1 MTAME
6 WTRLLSPQRIGEQHR
21 KEHRGTRT
29 DFERDYD
36 RVLFSSPFRRLR
48 GKTQVFPLPENDHV
62 HTRMTHSLE
71 VASVG
76 RSLGKGIGEHIVDEH
91 GLSETYHKSD
101 FGDIVAAACL
111 AHDIGNP
118 PFGHSGEDSIAAWFR
133 TQRDSSGKYL
143 DQLSSHEL
151 NDLCQFEGNAQ
162 GLRILTRLSMYRHE
176 GGMRLTYA
184 TLGTFAKYPQ
194 TSVYARSGPGVSQKK
209 YTCFQSEAE
218 IFKDIAQ
225 ANGLLQRDEMSWYR
239 HPLSFLVEA
248 ADDICYS
255 VLDAEDG
262 YLLGHL
268 SYEHLEQMFT
278 PFLSDQDR
286 RDINHIPHMRSRVSR
301 MRALAIGRL
310 IEEVRDAFFE
320 REAQLLDGSF
330 DESLIDVI
338 PSGRAVADIVTSCEP
353 TCYNAPE
360 VLQILLA
367 GYKVI
372 GDFLDN
378 FIPAALG
385 KGESR
390 LHRQLLNLLP
400 DEVRRAETP
409 YTRILAVTDYIA
421 GMTDSYAMT
430 LYRSLNGISP
440 PGPASLQQL

>member
-1 MTAME
+1 MTQMN
-6 WTRLLSPQRIGEQHR
+6 WTQLLSPRRIGEDKQ
-21 KEHRGTRT
+21 KERSGSRT

-76 RSLGKGIGEHIVDEH
+76 RSLGKGIGDYVVEKH
-91 GLSETYHKSD
+91 GLSKVYHRSD

-118 PFGHSGEDSIAAWFR
+118 PFGHSGEDAIASWFR
-133 TQRDSSGKYL
+133 NQRDGSGRYL
-143 DQLSSHEL
+143 DNLNQAEL
-151 NDLCQFEGNAQ
+151 NDFCNFEGNAQ

-184 TLGTFAKYPQ
+184 SLGTFAKYPQ
-194 TSVYARSGPGVSQKK
+194 ASLLAKKGAGVSQKK
-209 YTCFQSEAE
+209 FTFFQSEAQM
-218 IFKDIAQ
+218 FADIATS
-225 ANGLLQRDEMSWYR
+225 NGLAQRADGSWHR

-262 YLLGHL
+262 YLLGHIQ
-268 SYEHLEQMFT
+268 YEQLVDLMSH
-278 PFLSDQDR
+278 FLRDKDKSDIER
-286 RDINHIPHMRSRVSR
+286 IPHIRSRVSR

-310 IEEVRDAFFE
+310 IEETKTAYLE
-320 REAQLLDGSF
+320 QETALLDGSF
-330 DESLIDVI
+330 DQSFIDVI
-338 PSGRAVADIVTSCEP
+338 PSGAAVSRIVDACIP

-360 VLQILLA
+360 VCQILLA

-372 GDFLDN
+372 GDFLDR
-378 FIPAALG
+378 FVPAVLG
-385 KGESR
+385 NGESR
-390 LHRQLLNLLP
+390 LHRQTLKLLP
-400 DEVRRAETP
+400 SEIDPSASDYEK
-409 YTRILAVTDYIA
+409 ILLVTDYIA

-440 PGPASLQQL
+440 PGQASLQQL

>member
-1 MTAME
+1 MSSMD
-6 WTRLLSPQRIGEQHR
+6 WTNLLSPRRLGEDKQ
-21 KEHRGTRT
+21 KERTGTRT

-48 GKTQVFPLPENDHV
+48 GKTQVFPMPENDHV

-76 RSLGKGIGEHIVDEH
+76 RSLGKGIGEHIVERHD
-91 GLSETYHKSD
+91 LSGTYHKSD
-101 FGDIVAAACL
+101 FGDIIAAACL

-118 PFGHSGEDSIAAWFR
+118 PFGHSGEDSIASWFR
-133 TQRDSSGKYL
+133 TQRDKSGRYL

-151 NDLCQFEGNAQ
+151 NDLCNFEGNAQ

-194 TSVYARSGPGVSQKK
+194 ASVCAGAGPGVSQKK
-209 YTCFQSEAE
+209 FAYFQAE
-218 IFKDIAQ
+218 SDIFKEIAE
-225 ANGLLQRDEMSWYR
+225 ANGLLKRDELSWQR

-262 YLLGHL
+262 YLLGHIQ
-268 SYEHLEQMFT
+268 YDHLLELMS
-278 PFLSDQDR
+278 PFLSDQDKK
-286 RDINHIPHMRSRVSR
+286 DIEHIPHVRSRVSR
-301 MRALAIGRL
+301 MRALAIGKL
-310 IEEVRDAFFE
+310 IEEVRDAFLAN
-320 REAQLLDGSF
+320 EAGLLDGSF
-330 DESLIDVI
+330 DESFIDVI
-338 PSGRAVADIVTSCEP
+338 PSGETVSKIVKACEP

-372 GDFLDN
+372 GDFLER

-385 KGESR
+385 NEGSR
-390 LHRQLLNLLP
+390 LHRQTLNLLP
-400 DEVRRAETP
+400 DEVRKAETP
-409 YTRILAVTDYIA
+409 YLKILAITDFIA
-421 GMTDSYAMT
+421 GMTDAYAMT
-430 LYRSLNGISP
+430 LYKSLNGISP
-440 PGPASLQQL
+440 PGSASLQKL